1 MATTFPEYLSATPVL
16 RVLQLP
22 RYSEKNGLS
31 RPLLAAAMFDG
42 ATGSC
47 ADHAA
52 EGLLRLARTD
62 GALAEGAPVFE
73 AGGGT
78 FALALALAC
87 RRLGHPLTLVMSASV
102 EEERRQLLRGLGAAV
117 VTTNPLYGR
126 EGQLQHARELAEK
139 EGGYYIDPF
148 DNEYH
153 VAFHKVATGPALL
166 QAMDGR
172 PDIAVIGVGTAA
184 TVTGVGEYLK
194 AWAGNV
200 QIVAV
205 EPFEC
210 SVLSGGF
217 AGKHYVPGL
226 GAGFIPGN
234 YNPYIVDRIVRVPSN
249 EAIRTA
255 GQLLL
260 CEGIPAGAASGAV
273 ACAALQLAAQP
284 ENADKRIVALLP
296 TRQEM

>member
-16 RVLQLP
+16 RMLQLP

-31 RPLLAAAMFDG
+31 RPLPAAVMFDG

-62 GALAEGAPVFE
+62 GALADGAPVFE

-102 EEERRQLLRGLGAAV
+102 EEERRQLLRGMGAAV

-139 EGGYYIDPF
+139 ENGYFIDPF
-148 DNEYH
+148 DNDYH
-153 VAFHKVATGPALL
+153 VAFHKIATGPALL
-166 QAMDGR
+166 QAMDGKI
-172 PDIAVIGVGTAA
+172 DIAVIGVGTAA
-184 TVTGVGEYLK
+184 TITGVGEYLK

-200 QIVAV
+200 RIVAV
-205 EPFEC
+205 EPLEC

-217 AGKHYVPGL
+217 AGKHYIPGL
-226 GAGFIPGN
+226 GAGFVPGN

-255 GQLLL
+255 SQLLL
-260 CEGIPAGAASGAV
+260 CEGIPAGAASGAAV
-273 ACAALQLAAQP
+273 CAALQLASLP

-296 TRQEM
+296 TRQEL